1 MDRQSI
7 TGGGTAKGA
16 NRIKLDFE
24 FNGVRYR
31 PTVANIL
38 TEGNLCR
45 ARKQLKDILGR
56 IPDGVFRFA
65 EELPD
70 FRDIA
75 DLGYQK

>member
-1 MDRQSI
+1 M
-7 TGGGTAKGA
+7 
-16 NRIKLDFE
+16 
-24 FNGVRYR
+24 RYR
-31 PTVANIL
+31 ATAANIL
-38 TEGNLCR
+38 TEGTLCH

-56 IPDGVFRFA
+56 IRHGTFRFT